1 MHHTA
6 LASFPFKGS
15 HHCCDAA
22 SVVVVIG
29 DKSSSTALKSFQL
42 SYADVRKWV
51 PNCCC
56 IFQLGPDK
64 CLVASFLD
72 MLRTG
77 RQISAEKSSCII
89 GLLIHCVHMSIPRK
103 IVANQNSQV
112 LCILGVSGFFA
123 MGGVVGINKLPLL
136 GDPNYFTFIRVE

>member
-1 MHHTA
+1 MGEGVVLEECQPVNLLCGTSYCFGLLSA
-6 LASFPFKGS
+6 LLKTFPFNGS

-29 DKSSSTALKSFQL
+29 NKSSSTALISFQL
-42 SYADVRKWV
+42 SYVDVHMWV

-56 IFQLGPDK
+56 MFQLGPDK

-77 RQISAEKSSCII
+77 RQISVEKSSC
-89 GLLIHCVHMSIPRK
+89 
-103 IVANQNSQV
+103 
-112 LCILGVSGFFA
+112 FFW
-123 MGGVVGINKLPLL
+123 PS
-136 GDPNYFTFIRVE
+136 